1 MIRVPHVTRVPVI
14 DRTRGF
20 AALMAGAIVALAL
33 LSVAGCKTYERETAA
48 IAPQARYF
56 PTPKSPAKIP
66 TTLVDAI
73 GDSDILLLGE
83 SHYVAEH
90 HRFLAL
96 LLPRL
101 HERGFRLFLT
111 ESNHA
116 YGYVFDEYVTGR
128 RDSLTPAQ
136 SSLDSSWLEAMR
148 ALNAELRAS
157 GRERDQMRV
166 RAIDVNHWR
175 SVFREAVLERAT
187 RSGNT
192 QLIKRL
198 EGLPPTDERGYR
210 EALESLAADLE
221 AANDRMGLA
230 EADFAA
236 LKDMTQVEITSARFR
251 STRVWNI
258 RESAMYDA
266 IVAAMG
272 SLGGRGKVVIHCGMM
287 HAQLSQVWQ
296 QEPLQS
302 WNAFGVRLAEDC
314 RRSSKRI
321 FSLACFGARGESKHG
336 FVDPTRHPFDIANEA
351 ASDSLSLAID
361 AAADGRIAF
370 VDLRNTG
377 VVGGARIDFS
387 SGATSTAPPGEQFSG
402 LLLYPRASVLPSSE
416 WYEKNFRD

>member
-1 MIRVPHVTRVPVI
+1 
-14 DRTRGF
+14 
-20 AALMAGAIVALAL
+20 
-33 LSVAGCKTYERETAA
+33 
-48 IAPQARYF
+48 
-56 PTPKSPAKIP
+56 
-66 TTLVDAI
+66 
-73 GDSDILLLGE
+73 
-83 SHYVAEH
+83 
-90 HRFLAL
+90 
-96 LLPRL
+96 
-101 HERGFRLFLT
+101 
-111 ESNHA
+111 
-116 YGYVFDEYVTGR
+116 
-128 RDSLTPAQ
+128 
-136 SSLDSSWLEAMR
+136 
-148 ALNAELRAS
+148 
-157 GRERDQMRV
+157 
-166 RAIDVNHWR
+166 
-175 SVFREAVLERAT
+175 
-187 RSGNT
+187 
-192 QLIKRL
+192 
-198 EGLPPTDERGYR
+198 
-210 EALESLAADLE
+210 
-221 AANDRMGLA
+221 MGLA

-272 SLGGRGKVVIHCGMM
+272 SLGGRGKVLIHCGMM

-336 FVDPTRHPFDIANEA
+336 FVDPRRHPFDIANEA

>member
-1 MIRVPHVTRVPVI
+1 MTRVPHVTRVPIV

-20 AALMAGAIVALAL
+20 AALMASSLVALAL

-56 PTPKSPAKIP
+56 PTPKSSAEIP

-90 HRFLAL
+90 HDFLAL

-116 YGYVFDEYVTGR
+116 YGYIFDEYVTGR

-251 STRVWNI
+251 STRVWNT

-272 SLGGRGKVVIHCGMM
+272 SLGGNGKVVIHCGMM
-287 HAQLSQVWQ
+287 HAQLSPIWQ
-296 QEPLQS
+296 QEPFQS
-302 WNAFGVRLAEDC
+302 WDAFGVRLAEDC
-314 RRSSKRI
+314 RRSSTRI

-336 FVDPTRHPFDIANEA
+336 FVDPERHPFDIANEA

-361 AAADGRIAF
+361 AAAAGRIAF

-377 VVGGARIDFS
+377 VVDGARIDFS

>member
-1 MIRVPHVTRVPVI
+1 
-14 DRTRGF
+14 
-20 AALMAGAIVALAL
+20 MAGAIVALAL

-56 PTPKSPAKIP
+56 PTPQSSAEIP

-90 HRFLAL
+90 HRFLEL

-136 SSLDSSWLEAMR
+136 SSLDRSWLEAMR

-187 RSGNT
+187 RSGDT
-192 QLIKRL
+192 RLIKRL

-221 AANDRMGLA
+221 TAKDRMGLA

-266 IVAAMG
+266 IVAAIG
-272 SLGGRGKVVIHCGMM
+272 SLGGSGKVVIHCGMM

-296 QEPLQS
+296 QESLQS
-302 WNAFGVRLAEDC
+302 WNAFGVRVAEDC

-336 FVDPTRHPFDIANEA
+336 FVDPKRHPFDIANEA

>member
-20 AALMAGAIVALAL
+20 AALMASAIVALAL

-56 PTPKSPAKIP
+56 PTPKSPAEIP

-90 HRFLAL
+90 HDFLAL

-116 YGYVFDEYVTGR
+116 YGYIFDEYVTGR

-166 RAIDVNHWR
+166 RAIDVNHLNWR
-175 SVFREAVLERAT
+175 PDRAT
-187 RSGNT
+187 RS
-192 QLIKRL
+192 
-198 EGLPPTDERGYR
+198 
-210 EALESLAADLE
+210 S
-221 AANDRMGLA
+221 
-230 EADFAA
+230 
-236 LKDMTQVEITSARFR
+236 S
-251 STRVWNI
+251 S
-258 RESAMYDA
+258 
-266 IVAAMG
+266 G
-272 SLGGRGKVVIHCGMM
+272 SR
-287 HAQLSQVWQ
+287 
-296 QEPLQS
+296 
-302 WNAFGVRLAEDC
+302 DC
-314 RRSSKRI
+314 RR
-321 FSLACFGARGESKHG
+321 
-336 FVDPTRHPFDIANEA
+336 PTSADIARR
-351 ASDSLSLAID
+351 S
-361 AAADGRIAF
+361 
-370 VDLRNTG
+370 
-377 VVGGARIDFS
+377 
-387 SGATSTAPPGEQFSG
+387 
-402 LLLYPRASVLPSSE
+402 RASRLTLRRRTTAWGSRKPTSP
-416 WYEKNFRD
+416 R

>member
-1 MIRVPHVTRVPVI
+1 MTRTLHPARSRILNRTLGLVTLVASVTTLLPV
-14 DRTRGF
+14 
-20 AALMAGAIVALAL
+20 L
-33 LSVAGCKTYERETAA
+33 LVTGCRSYERETAA
-48 IAPQARYF
+48 IAPQAKYF
-56 PTPKSPAKIP
+56 PTPRSSAEIP

-90 HRFLAL
+90 HDFLAL

-116 YGYVFDEYVTGR
+116 YGYIFDEYVTGR

-136 SSLDSSWLEAMR
+136 SSLDSSWLEAVR

-157 GRERDQMRV
+157 GRQHDQMRV

-175 SVFREAVLERAT
+175 SVFRAAALELAT

-221 AANDRMGLA
+221 AAKDRMGLA
-230 EADFAA
+230 EADFAG

-251 STRVWNI
+251 STRVWNT

-266 IVAAMG
+266 IVAAIG
-272 SLGGRGKVVIHCGMM
+272 SLGGSGKVVIHCGMM

-296 QEPLQS
+296 QESLQS

-336 FVDPTRHPFDIANEA
+336 FVDPKRHPFDIANEA

>member
-1 MIRVPHVTRVPVI
+1 MTRTLRPARSRILNRTLGLVTLVASVTTMLPV
-14 DRTRGF
+14 
-20 AALMAGAIVALAL
+20 LLA
-33 LSVAGCKTYERETAA
+33 AGCSSYERETAA
-48 IAPQARYF
+48 IAPQAKYF
-56 PTPKSPAKIP
+56 PTPKSPAEIP

-83 SHYVAEH
+83 PHYMAEH
-90 HRFLAL
+90 HSFLAL

-116 YGYVFDEYVTGR
+116 YGRVFDEYVTGR

-157 GRERDQMRV
+157 GREREQMRV

-175 SVFREAVLERAT
+175 SVYRAGALELAN

-198 EGLPPTDERGYR
+198 EGLPPTDESGYR
-210 EALESLAADLE
+210 EALESLAVDLE
-221 AANDRMGLA
+221 AAKDRMGLA
-230 EADFAA
+230 EADFTA
-236 LKDMTQVEITSARFR
+236 LKDTTRVEITSARFR
-251 STRVWNI
+251 STRLWNI

-272 SLGGRGKVVIHCGMM
+272 SLGGSGKVVIHCGMT

-296 QEPLQS
+296 QESFQS
-302 WNAFGVRLAEDC
+302 WDAFGVRLAEDC

-321 FSLACFGARGESKHG
+321 FSLACFAARGECKHG
-336 FVDPTRHPFDIANEA
+336 FMDPKRHPFDIANEA

-377 VVGGARIDFS
+377 VIGGARIDFGS
-387 SGATSTAPPGEQFSG
+387 KTSSTARPGEQFSG
-402 LLLYPRASVLPSSE
+402 ILMYPRASVLPSSE